1 MSNDDMDDE
10 SLDVAIARCREDL
23 EECESE
29 IRALERRRRAA
40 TAELDA
46 LVKRREE
53 RAGARAD
60 AHADAIADRWS
71 APHPQWDAKVDSILA
86 DVFRITTGFRP
97 AQRGVINATLSGRD
111 VFVVMPAGGGK
122 SLTYQLPA
130 IIDAPKLTLVVS
142 PLLSLIEDQVE
153 QMNASASPL
162 ERSPRRRLRRNRTRR
177 CDCWTTRALEEGLE
191 EEARRRPGG
200 RGERATGRRMKP
212 GRRRR
217 TNPRKNSKPEP
228 APTAVPAVRDA
239 RRWRRASGSS
249 PSWRRRTG
257 PVASPG
263 WCSTRRTA

>member
-1 MSNDDMDDE
+1 MEAPIDLTDDPASGVDDAVDLRGLSNDDMDDE

-23 EECESE
+23 EECDSE

-40 TAELDA
+40 AAELDA

-130 IIDAPKLTLVVS
+130 IICLLYTS
-142 PLLSLIEDQVE
+142 P
-153 QMNASASPL
+153 
-162 ERSPRRRLRRNRTRR
+162 SPR
-177 CDCWTTRALEEGLE
+177 D
-191 EEARRRPGG
+191 
-200 RGERATGRRMKP
+200 ATLSRMP
-212 GRRRR
+212 
-217 TNPRKNSKPEP
+217 
-228 APTAVPAVRDA
+228 
-239 RRWRRASGSS
+239 SS
-249 PSWRRRTG
+249 
-257 PVASPG
+257 A
-263 WCSTRRTA
+263 